1 MTTSEF
7 KTRFLPVLRN
17 KGKTKE
23 YNSKGYSKRWGNL
36 SVHDKEFNPSE
47 FNFIDID
54 GDVFHINYQ
63 SEVELTKT
71 APSGKMYGVIHG
83 INLVPISLEYLKPF
97 MDFQE
102 LEARV
107 QELETVA
114 QKSEPEYVWENLSTD
129 PYFVASANVLTK
141 KENSP
146 VGELLQIAQSIGEFL
161 EEKNKAYGESA
172 LKPLNI
178 LARIHPY
185 GARIDEKLKRIENID
200 LKDEKSIKNAVADV
214 IGGLILICKDK
225 GWKDFKDQLE

>member
-71 APSGKMYGVIHG
+71 APSGKMYG
-83 INLVPISLEYLKPF
+83 LWAEKLAEQISSSL
-97 MDFQE
+97 
-102 LEARV
+102 
-107 QELETVA
+107 
-114 QKSEPEYVWENLSTD
+114 
-129 PYFVASANVLTK
+129 
-141 KENSP
+141 
-146 VGELLQIAQSIGEFL
+146 G
-161 EEKNKAYGESA
+161 KNKT
-172 LKPLNI
+172 K
-178 LARIHPY
+178 
-185 GARIDEKLKRIENID
+185 
-200 LKDEKSIKNAVADV
+200 
-214 IGGLILICKDK
+214 
-225 GWKDFKDQLE
+225 